1 MPLDPDMLELPFD
14 GCAFGVSARRIHEH
28 MTQAQINP
36 FDRPAASCKSLGDA
50 AALIDVVE
58 FESPDAFRLTGL
70 TLASLGAACTG
81 TDRLRAERPAVL
93 LAAASESVRDFTA
106 DVLVAIGQHALR
118 RSMRNA
124 PTPFLPLA
132 AANDPFGVPGLRSR
146 LIDLL
151 TPRARAK
158 AVAEQWQGTIRNL
171 AAKGLRSEELQ
182 RSGLMEVLDAKT
194 GDRTLLTGDNL
205 MRAVDFS
212 ALRLSVIQSVDE
224 ARTQLRFEPAAVRAV
239 PGIKG
244 EARPQTGQRRHLRLF
259 DRVLGY
265 RIEEVEH
272 PALWGNDRHW
282 QAITYRGTVLR
293 NRFSR
298 RSIFGSRD
306 DAMARA
312 QEHAVEVLPKLVP
325 AERWVAWAWTGG
337 EDYREWLVTLPCFPT
352 TFLSP
357 HFDVRNV
364 LAHVRCDVREGADG
378 ERVLL
383 LHEVQSDWMQ
393 GVRRQIQECGELVF
407 LEEETPFLRDWPA
420 LTLKLVLLHAA
431 HRGVDAVAWTRGAHQ
446 AHRYRGR
453 GRDGLK
459 ELYDRTL
466 PREANRMLKP
476 FGVACGSVEIY
487 VPDNFSIRRLE
498 AGYEVRDKRGTVLG
512 VAPSFAQARALL
524 PDGAHE
530 KLYTLHGVRLDKAN
544 RAEIVNTGF
553 AAWG

>member
-1 MPLDPDMLELPFD
+1 M
-14 GCAFGVSARRIHEH
+14 
-28 MTQAQINP
+28 
-36 FDRPAASCKSLGDA
+36 
-50 AALIDVVE
+50 VE
-58 FESPDAFRLTGL
+58 FEGPDAFCLTGL
-70 TLASLGAACTG
+70 TLASLGDACPVIDPLG
-81 TDRLRAERPAVL
+81 AERPAVL
-93 LAAASESVRDFTA
+93 RAAASESVRDFTT
-106 DVLVAIGQHALR
+106 DVLAAVEQHALR
-118 RSMRNA
+118 RTTRNA
-124 PTPFLPLA
+124 PPPFLPLA
-132 AANDPFGVPGLRSR
+132 AATDPFGVPGLRSR
-146 LIDLL
+146 LVDLL
-151 TPRARAK
+151 TPQARAK
-158 AVAEQWQGTIRNL
+158 AAADQWRGTIRNF

-182 RSGLMEVLDAKT
+182 CAGLIEVLDAKV
-194 GDRTLLTGDNL
+194 GDRTPLTGDDL

-212 ALRLSVIQSVDE
+212 ALRLSVIQSIDE
-224 ARTQLRFEPAAVRAV
+224 ARTQLRFEPVVFRAV
-239 PGIKG
+239 PSIKG
-244 EARPQTGQRRHLRLF
+244 EARPQAGQRRHLRLF

-272 PALWGNDRHW
+272 AALWGNDRHW
-282 QAITYRGTVLR
+282 QAVTFRGAVLR
-293 NRFSR
+293 NRVSR

-306 DAMARA
+306 DAVARA
-312 QEHAVEVLPKLVP
+312 QEHAIEVLPKLVP
-325 AERWVAWAWTGG
+325 VERWVDWSWTGG

-364 LAHVRCDVREGADG
+364 LAHVRCDLREGAGG

-383 LHEVQSDWMQ
+383 LHEVQSDWLQ
-393 GVRRQIQECGELVF
+393 GVRRQIQACGELAF

-476 FGVACGSVEIY
+476 FGVACGSVEVY

-498 AGYEVRDKRGTVLG
+498 AGYEVRNRHGAVLG

-530 KLYTLHGVRLDKAN
+530 KLYSLHGVRLDKGA
-544 RAEIVNTGF
+544 RAEIVNRGF